1 MTAGTTDISRQ
12 AGRSPLWSGVL
23 VALIAVIVFELWY
36 DWSRLVPENEFSS
49 DRNPSLDM
57 ASSDGSEIS
66 RETDIADYLQAPIF
80 LASREAITL
89 PSRGRQLSG
98 AVAVRASEL
107 ELVGTILSDGEPVAL
122 IRILPD
128 GQVMRVRAGDELNG
142 WFVLSIEDWRVRIE
156 NSDEIFTLYL
166 DEENRGAATD
176 ADARAA
182 TDTNRSARTGPNR
195 KRGSG
200 NE

>member
-66 RETDIADYLQAPIF
+66 RETDITDYLQAPIF